1 MKKAISL
8 LLLAALLCGAIS
20 CSDSGNGGNDD
31 VTTDGTTTSADTT
44 VAEAETTADNT
55 PKLGLPEDLKY
66 DGYTFTFYGRGDMEN
81 KFIAD
86 EEWAGDTMND
96 AVWARQQKVSDLL
109 DVNFEYLYCS
119 DTYAND
125 AKDIILAGDD
135 TYDVILPHARFAFQY
150 AMSDLALN
158 WLTDLKYVDL
168 DAEWWPKDCSDS
180 FQIGNMLCAMTGDI
194 DYSNFGAA
202 KCFYFNRATFDK
214 YSWEYP
220 YQLVRDGKWTFDK
233 MIEYATASTE
243 DLNGDS
249 KYEFGTDHFGFAT
262 TWWGTPVNILTTAG
276 VRMCEKDS
284 DNKLEITLNSERTVD
299 VFEHF
304 FSAMNQD
311 GLYIL
316 KQDDT
321 TPISDAF
328 RDSKLTFAEVD
339 IKSSENYRE
348 MNDDFGIIPCPK
360 YDESVEGYPSLVD
373 ASCNLFVVPVSVS
386 DADRVSAVLEALA
399 YYGWKDVLPAYYDV
413 ALSVKFA
420 RDDDSVK
427 MLDIIRDNRSFDIG
441 YYCGPLPMTISSTGW
456 NLCKTEDHNF
466 ASFYAANID
475 AAQAVVDEINE
486 QFTK

>member
-8 LLLAALLCGAIS
+8 LLLAALLCGTIS

-44 VAEAETTADNT
+44 VTEAETTADNT

-66 DGYTFTFYGRGDMEN
+66 DGYTFTFYGRTDMEN

-194 DYSNFGAA
+194 DYSNFGSA

-420 RDDDSVK
+420 RDDDSVN

>member
-8 LLLAALLCGAIS
+8 LLLAALLCGTIS

-44 VAEAETTADNT
+44 VTEAETTADNT

-66 DGYTFTFYGRGDMEN
+66 DGYTFTFYGRADMEN

-86 EEWAGDTMND
+86 DEMSGDTMND
-96 AVWARQQKVSDLL
+96 VVWMRQQKVSELL

-119 DTYAND
+119 DNYAND

-168 DAEWWPKDCSDS
+168 DAEWWPKDCSES

-328 RDSKLTFAEVD
+328 RDSKLTFA
-339 IKSSENYRE
+339 
-348 MNDDFGIIPCPK
+348 
-360 YDESVEGYPSLVD
+360 
-373 ASCNLFVVPVSVS
+373 
-386 DADRVSAVLEALA
+386 
-399 YYGWKDVLPAYYDV
+399 
-413 ALSVKFA
+413 
-420 RDDDSVK
+420 
-427 MLDIIRDNRSFDIG
+427 
-441 YYCGPLPMTISSTGW
+441 
-456 NLCKTEDHNF
+456 
-466 ASFYAANID
+466 
-475 AAQAVVDEINE
+475 
-486 QFTK
+486 